1 MSFVHIT
8 GQLETDEAEAVI
20 ALAEAAQEHDGV
32 APLAEQTLL
41 RVRHGAETGT
51 TRFHLIFEET
61 GSRPASLAGFAFA
74 ERTPGEPDAAE
85 VVVLPKRRRRGHGS
99 TLLRSLA
106 EDAGP
111 DGVRVWAHGRLEG
124 AVALARSFGW
134 EQVRGLLKM
143 RLRLRDGTEAPAA
156 RTTGAATAGTAPS
169 TGPSGQVPPA
179 QALPEPVL
187 SDEVAERLVIRTFR
201 VGTDEPAWLKANAA
215 AFADHPE
222 QGGVTLDDLRQRQAE
237 EWFDP
242 EGFFVAEETATGA
255 IAGFHWTK
263 THADGAGLT
272 DGEPV
277 GEVYVVGVDPAWQ
290 GTGLGRALTLVG
302 LRHLR
307 DRGLPWVLLYVDEEN
322 QAAVR
327 LYESLGFTLWDADVM
342 YAAP

>member
-8 GQLETDEAEAVI
+8 GRLESDEAAAVI
-20 ALAEAAQEHDGV
+20 ALAEAAHDHDGV
-32 APLAEQTLL
+32 APLSEQTLL
-41 RVRHGAETGT
+41 RVRHGAAPGT

-61 GSRPASLAGFAFA
+61 GSRPATLAGFAYT
-74 ERTPGEPDAAE
+74 ERGPGEPDSAE
-85 VVVLPKRRRRGHGS
+85 VVVLPNRRRRGHGA
-99 TLLRSLA
+99 TLLRSLV

-111 DGVRVWAHGRLEG
+111 DGVRVWAHGRSEG

-134 EQVRGLLKM
+134 TQVRGLLKM
-143 RLRLRDGTEAPAA
+143 RLRLRGD
-156 RTTGAATAGTAPS
+156 GAAESVPS
-169 TGPSGQVPPA
+169 EQVLPERP
-179 QALPEPVL
+179 LPEPVL
-187 SDEVAERLVIRTFR
+187 SDAVADRLVIRTFR
-201 VGTDEPAWLKANAA
+201 VGADESAWLKANAA

-222 QGGVTLDDLRQRQAE
+222 QGGVTLDDLRQREAE
-237 EWFDP
+237 AWFDP
-242 EGFFVAEETATGA
+242 EGFFVAEETETGA

-302 LRHLR
+302 LHHLR

-322 QAAVR
+322 RAAVG

>member
-1 MSFVHIT
+1 MSFVDIT

-41 RVRHGAETGT
+41 RVRHGAEAGT

-74 ERTPGEPDAAE
+74 ERTPGEPDSAE
-85 VVVLPKRRRRGHGS
+85 VVVLPKWRRRGHGS
-99 TLLRSLA
+99 TLLRSLV

-111 DGVRVWAHGRLEG
+111 DGLRVWAHGRLEG

-143 RLRLRDGTEAPAA
+143 RLRLRGGETPE
-156 RTTGAATAGTAPS
+156 PS
-169 TGPSGQVPPA
+169 EQV
-179 QALPEPVL
+179 LPEPVL
-187 SDEVAERLVIRTFR
+187 SDEVAERVVIRTFQA
-201 VGTDEPAWLKANAA
+201 GTDEPAWLKANAA

-222 QGGVTLDDLRQRQAE
+222 QGGVTLDDLRQREAE

-277 GEVYVVGVDPAWQ
+277 GEVYVVGIDPAWQ

-302 LRHLR
+302 LRYLR

-322 QAAVR
+322 RAAVR